1 MKKGFI
7 ISGVVSL
14 VLAAVIFLVDL
25 SKFEFM
31 VGPVNVK
38 IFPAAF
44 FGLLGLVLIFR
55 GVWKQ
60 SAA

>member
-1 MKKGFI
+1 MKKGLV

-14 VLAAVIFLVDL
+14 ALAAVIFLVDL

-31 VGPVNVK
+31 AGSVNVK
-38 IFPAAF
+38 IYPAAF

-55 GVWKQ
+55 GIWKQ